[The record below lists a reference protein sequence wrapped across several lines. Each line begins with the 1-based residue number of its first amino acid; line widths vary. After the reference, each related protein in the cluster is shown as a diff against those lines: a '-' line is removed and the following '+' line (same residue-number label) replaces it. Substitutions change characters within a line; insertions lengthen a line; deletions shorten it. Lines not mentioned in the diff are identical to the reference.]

1 MGFSSVVGATVMIIA
16 LLVCGAY
23 LYVTMDSY
31 YENVDEAYTTYY
43 SHVHAK
49 LNEKLVITDVK
60 SSTSQTNITIYNNG
74 SVVVE
79 PDKFTI
85 LFDGTVVPEEN
96 ISYYPKL
103 KKYLVP
109 LDSIT
114 IVVNWTQPSRI
125 CIVSD
130 NGNKYFYSL
139 T

>member
-16 LLVCGAY
+16 LLICGAY
-23 LYVTMDSY
+23 LYITIDSH
-31 YENVDEAYTTYY
+31 YESINDAYNVYY
-43 SHVHAK
+43 SHLHDK

-60 SSTSQTNITIYNNG
+60 SSASQTNITIYNNG

-85 LFDGTVVPEEN
+85 LFDGSIVPEEN
-96 ISYYPKL
+96 ISYYPQL

-114 IVVNWTQPSRI
+114 IIVNWTQPKRI
-125 CIVSD
+125 CIVSN
-130 NGNKYFYSL
+130 NGNKYIYSL